1 MTVVAPLY
9 SGSSGNSTY
18 IGTRTQGVLVDAGVS
33 ARNILR
39 ALDAVGVEPEAV
51 QAILITHEHSDH
63 VKGLKNL
70 AKRLGVP
77 VMATEETL
85 AELERGEKLDP
96 AAKTVPLQ
104 PLMEIGGMEVR
115 VFDVPHDAAH
125 PVGFRIQA
133 GERSVGITTDLGQ
146 MPIDIHRILA
156 GVDLAVVESN
166 YETRMLECSP
176 YPYYLRRRIASRYGH
191 LANDGCAAAVR
202 RLALGGTARFIL
214 AHLSQENNTPDLAE
228 AASRAILLEE
238 GMKEGRDFRL
248 WVARRDGPMEPVRF

>member
-39 ALDAVGVEPEAV
+39 ALDMVGVEPEAV

-85 AELERGEKLDP
+85 AEL
-96 AAKTVPLQ
+96 
-104 PLMEIGGMEVR
+104 
-115 VFDVPHDAAH
+115 
-125 PVGFRIQA
+125 
-133 GERSVGITTDLGQ
+133 
-146 MPIDIHRILA
+146 
-156 GVDLAVVESN
+156 
-166 YETRMLECSP
+166 
-176 YPYYLRRRIASRYGH
+176 
-191 LANDGCAAAVR
+191 
-202 RLALGGTARFIL
+202 LALF
-214 AHLSQENNTPDLAE
+214 
-228 AASRAILLEE
+228 
-238 GMKEGRDFRL
+238 
-248 WVARRDGPMEPVRF
+248 